1 MLRVIS
7 KAATQKEQS
16 SKNLQIFQKTRS
28 SHWNCSVKLSVLNF
42 VNKVANLSPAT
53 LLKRNSSTD
62 VFL

>member
-28 SHWNCSVKLSVLNF
+28 SRWNCSVKLGVLNF